1 MYVCVR
7 AFVLR
12 VYLGATDE
20 TSVHVCGCYFVHA
33 RVIYVREKY
42 GVHVAVSFEDEA
54 CVVIAV
60 WGCNT
65 QISPLRVCA

>member
-54 CVVIAV
+54 
-60 WGCNT
+60 
-65 QISPLRVCA
+65 